1 MAPSPCFPALSHSPP
16 SKFGCF
22 WSARS
27 KESLTDIY
35 LRFNLNLNSIVK
47 ARHPSFQQSRSRQ
60 ATRQTIILFAS
71 HRVAF
76 LPIPFLFHP
85 VLADPSRR
93 STTFDPHRG
102 ERHHQAATMARV
114 YADYNQTMPRSYWD
128 YDSVNISELQ
138 FHIATRPDAIY
149 NSRDGRASRF
159 VVAHEPRYSLAARRA
174 AHRTN
179 NIWLI
184 FRFRLGRPGKLRGR
198 AQDWYVIR
206 SIRPCDVSTWLC
218 YCSDLESPDS

>member
-22 WSARS
+22 WSAWFR
-27 KESLTDIY
+27 ESLTDIY

-47 ARHPSFQQSRSRQ
+47 ARHPSFQQPRSRQ

-71 HRVAF
+71 HRIVSHR
-76 LPIPFLFHP
+76 LPPLPFLFYP
-85 VLADPSRR
+85 VLADPSRPS

-138 FHIATRPDAIY
+138 FHVATRP
-149 NSRDGRASRF
+149 
-159 VVAHEPRYSLAARRA
+159 
-174 AHRTN
+174 
-179 NIWLI
+179 
-184 FRFRLGRPGKLRGR
+184 
-198 AQDWYVIR
+198 
-206 SIRPCDVSTWLC
+206 
-218 YCSDLESPDS
+218 